1 MSGNGKVLELLA
13 IQQDNDNWH
22 LHTRIIVIGQQ
33 MEMLWEVDEYTA
45 DHLTAICDFSGNHKY
60 RLSFNTSVDSA
71 KSQITSTV
79 SKTYRDISNRLIFIC
94 SKEYQKQLEEIKN
107 TINDQDLFKLSFI
120 HVPYT
125 EVEVQP
131 PIENVSKVKNAKPKK
146 SIKWASIGLISIIFL
161 LFGYSTYL
169 DKETN
174 SKTANAEIKT
184 TEVHL
189 AEASSTELATAYNEP
204 STEELTELTEQ
215 PDFPYVEM
223 KDLVNYSISDN
234 VVALT
239 FDDGPSKYTS
249 AIVDTLKD
257 YNVGGT
263 FFFIGNNSNKY
274 PDVVQ
279 YVHDNGYTI
288 GSHSM
293 RHDNMLKLTYKQQE
307 TDLLQTTAILEGI
320 IEEDVNLY
328 RPPYG
333 SFNKITENLIQGYN
347 KQIVLWNKDTRDWQP
362 RDAQK
367 IIQYVKSIDA
377 NGSII
382 LLHESQAVVD
392 ALPTIIEHLQQQELD
407 IVNLK

>member
-1 MSGNGKVLELLA
+1 MSGNGKVLELIA
-13 IQQDNDNWH
+13 IQQDNDNWQ
-22 LHTRIIVIGQQ
+22 LHTRIISIGQQ
-33 MEMLWEVDEYTA
+33 VEVLWEVDEYTA
-45 DHLTAICDFSGNHKY
+45 GHLFALCDFSGNHKY
-60 RLSFNTSVDSA
+60 RLSFNTSVDSS

-107 TINDQDLFKLSFI
+107 TLNDQDLLKLSFI

-125 EVEVQP
+125 EVETP
-131 PIENVSKVKNAKPKK
+131 SENVTIIKNNKPKK
-146 SIKWASIGLISIIFL
+146 LIKWASIGLISTIFV

-169 DKETN
+169 NKEVD
-174 SKTANAEIKT
+174 SKTVNAEIKT

-189 AEASSTELATAYNEP
+189 AEASSTELAAAYNNP
-204 STEELTELTEQ
+204 TPEELSEQ

-223 KDLVNYSISDN
+223 KDLVNYGISGN
-234 VVALT
+234 YVALT
-239 FDDGPSKYTS
+239 FDDGPSKYTT
-249 AIVDTLKD
+249 AIIDTLKN

-263 FFFIGNNSNKY
+263 FFFIGNNSNKH

-279 YVHDNGYTI
+279 YVHQNGYTI

-307 TDLLQTTAILEGI
+307 ADLLQTTAIIEGI

-333 SFNKITENLIQGYN
+333 SFNNLTESLIQDYD
-347 KQIVLWNKDTRDWQP
+347 KKIVLWDKDTRDWQS
-362 RDAQK
+362 RDAKK

-377 NGSII
+377 TGSII
-382 LLHESQAVVD
+382 LFHESQAVVD
-392 ALPTIIEHLQQQELD
+392 ALPTIIEHLQQQGLV

>member
-22 LHTRIIVIGQQ
+22 LHTRIISIGHQ
-33 MEMLWEVDEYTA
+33 MEVFWEVDTYTA
-45 DHLTAICDFSGNHKY
+45 DHLTALCDFSGNHKY
-60 RLSFNTSVDSA
+60 RLSFNTSVDSV

-94 SKEYQKQLEEIKN
+94 SKEYQNQLEEIKN
-107 TINDQDLFKLSFI
+107 TVNDQDLLKLSFI

-125 EVEVQP
+125 EVQTP
-131 PIENVSKVKNAKPKK
+131 SENETIVKNNKQKKP
-146 SIKWASIGLISIIFL
+146 IKWASIGLISVVFL

-169 DKETN
+169 NKVTD
-174 SKTANAEIKT
+174 SKTVNAEIKT

-189 AEASSTELATAYNEP
+189 AEASSTVLATAYNDPTAE
-204 STEELTELTEQ
+204 ELTEQ

-223 KDLVNYSISDN
+223 KDLVNYNVSGN

-239 FDDGPSKYTS
+239 FDDGPSTYTP
-249 AIVDTLKD
+249 AIVDTLKN

-263 FFFIGNNSNKY
+263 FFFIGNNSNKH
-274 PDVVQ
+274 PDIVQ
-279 YVHDNGYTI
+279 YVHENGYAI

-293 RHDNMLKLTYKQQE
+293 KHDNMIKLTYEQQE
-307 TDLLQTTAILEGI
+307 TDLLHTTAILEGI
-320 IEEDVNLY
+320 IKEDVNLY

-333 SFNKITENLIQGYN
+333 SFNSFTENLVQAYD
-347 KQIVLWNKDTRDWQP
+347 KQIVLWDSDTRDWQT

-392 ALPTIIEHLQQQELD
+392 ALPTIIEHLQQQGLD